1 MRENYGISMKFRRIF
16 DSVVTRLLLLGL
28 FLVIAGTA
36 VRHYV
41 LTGFLHKDLSA
52 VVENQQLSLAT
63 YVARDINDKI
73 LQRQSLLERLAASL
87 PVALLGQ
94 PDRLQ
99 AWLKERFEYQLL
111 FSAGLFVIDKRG
123 IALADYPV
131 LPYQVSTNFAD
142 RDYIQAGL
150 AGRSSVGRPVF
161 SRAVK
166 EPVLPIGAPIRNEK
180 KEVKGVLVGVTTLA
194 APGFLNSLLQSRIGA
209 TTGGF
214 LLISPKDKIF
224 VASSQPQ
231 MVLKPTPAP
240 GIDALHDRAMAGY
253 RGAGITVNANGI
265 EEVSAIASVPSTGWF
280 VVARLPSSE
289 AFATVERIKHLLI
302 KGAALSILVFA
313 IAVPIGL
320 YFVFRHLFLAA
331 AHADRMTLGELPL
344 APLPVTRNDEV
355 GHLISAFNRL
365 LVKLNDKQAEL
376 ARIAHHDALTG
387 LPNRSLLY
395 DRIRQLLARA
405 QRKETKV
412 AVLFMDLDGFKD
424 INDTLGH
431 RAGDEIL
438 QEVANRF
445 SGIVRQA
452 DTLSRMGGDEF
463 VLVLADLGNN
473 ADETASTVA
482 AKLIEALKAP
492 FPIRGTTC
500 LVGVSI
506 GIAVGNGKS
515 STETLLHAA
524 DQALYEAKKAGR
536 GRHVI
541 SRA

>member
-1 MRENYGISMKFRRIF
+1 MNFRRVF

-41 LTGFLHKDLSA
+41 LTAFLHTNLSA
-52 VVENQQLSLAT
+52 VMESQQLSLAT
-63 YVARDINDKI
+63 YIARDINDKI

-87 PVALLGQ
+87 PPGLLGK
-94 PDRLQ
+94 PARLQ
-99 AWLKERFEYQLL
+99 AWLKEHYQYQLL
-111 FSAGLFVIDKRG
+111 FSAGLFVVDNHG

-131 LPYQVSTNFAD
+131 LPFRVNTNYAD

-150 AGRSSVGRPVF
+150 AGKSSVGRPAMG
-161 SRAVK
+161 RAVK
-166 EPVLPIGAPIRNEK
+166 EPVLSIGAPIRNEK

-194 APGFLNSLLQSRIGA
+194 APGFLNSFLQSRIGG

-214 LLISPKDKIF
+214 LLISPKDKLF
-224 VASSQPQ
+224 VASSQPD

-240 GIDALHDRAMAGY
+240 GINALHDRAMAGY
-253 RGAGITVNANGI
+253 RGTGITVNANGI

-289 AFATVERIKHLLI
+289 AFATVERMKHLLI
-302 KGAALSILVFA
+302 NGAILSILVFA

-320 YFVFRHLFLAA
+320 YFVFRHLFRAA

-355 GHLISAFNRL
+355 GHLISSFNRL

-376 ARIAHHDALTG
+376 ARIAHHDELTG

-395 DRIRQLLARA
+395 DRTHQLLARA
-405 QRKETKV
+405 RRKETKV

-431 RAGDEIL
+431 KAGDEIL

-445 SGIVRQA
+445 SRIVRQA

-463 VLVLADLGNN
+463 VLVLADLANN
-473 ADETASTVA
+473 AEELASAVA
-482 AKLIEALKAP
+482 AKLIDALKVP
-492 FPIRGTTC
+492 FQIRGTSRI
-500 LVGVSI
+500 VGVSI
-506 GIAVGNGKS
+506 GIAVGNGKGS
-515 STETLLHAA
+515 PETLLHAA

-536 GRHVI
+536 GRYVI